1 MRLDRVSTWERSL
14 LDDSQRTGKTLTM
27 ATFGSDE
34 HGYAE
39 QGDPATIEDANLARI
54 EVLGPGK
61 LYFNW
66 EKGQWSAGA
75 LDFAEDRR
83 DWANLHEEQRT
94 LVANALAPF
103 FAGEQRVAN
112 TFAPIMLSATDDQEL
127 AFLATQ
133 QVDEAR
139 HMQFCDRFWREVFM
153 TGAEDRPDAIG
164 NAEERCNSA
173 FTQLFDQRLR
183 GAVERLRQSPGNT
196 EAKVEAITI
205 YHLIVEGVLA
215 VTAMHFVL
223 DYFEKRSILP
233 AVTEGLQNTKRDEH
247 RHIAFG
253 TWYLRQKCREE
264 DRYGFLVQSTLME
277 LMPVAAAIVVPG
289 GTGACDGLDPVE
301 FLDYPSALV
310 SHYALTA
317 LSRRLKVIGGA
328 TQEIQQFAASGA
340 WRAARLLE
348 A

>member
-1 MRLDRVSTWERSL
+1 
-14 LDDSQRTGKTLTM
+14 M
-27 ATFGSDE
+27 ASFGSDE
-34 HGYAE
+34 HRYGE
-39 QGDPATIEDANLARI
+39 QGDPATTEDAKLAQL
-54 EVLGPGK
+54 EVPGPSK
-61 LYFNW
+61 LYFSW
-66 EKGQWSAGA
+66 EKGHWSVGA
-75 LDFAEDRR
+75 LDFAHDRQ
-83 DWANLHEEQRT
+83 DWANLREDQRS
-94 LVANALAPF
+94 LVIGALAPF
-103 FAGEQRVAN
+103 FAGEERVAN
-112 TFAPIMLSATDDQEL
+112 TFGPIMMSGTDDSEL

-133 QVDEAR
+133 QVDEVR

-153 TGAEDRPDAIG
+153 TDAKHRSTAIQD
-164 NAEERCNSA
+164 AEERCNTA
-173 FTQLFDQRLR
+173 FTQLFDQRLKD
-183 GAVERLRQSPGNT
+183 AVECLRRSPT
-196 EAKVEAITI
+196 DVEAKIEAITI

-233 AVTEGLQNTKRDEH
+233 ALTEGLQNTKRDEH

-264 DRYGFLVQSTLME
+264 DRYGFLVQRTLME

-310 SHYALTA
+310 SQYALTA

-340 WRAARLLE
+340 WRAARMLE
-348 A
+348 AQSGTSVDTVESSSASPRRSF

>member
-1 MRLDRVSTWERSL
+1 MASL
-14 LDDSQRTGKTLTM
+14 E
-27 ATFGSDE
+27 SDE
-34 HGYAE
+34 HRYNE
-39 QGDPATIEDANLARI
+39 QGDPGTIEDAKLARL
-54 EVLGPGK
+54 EVLGPSK

-75 LDFAEDRR
+75 LDFTRDCQ
-83 DWANLHEEQRT
+83 DWANLREEQRSI
-94 LVANALAPF
+94 VIGALAPF
-103 FAGEQRVAN
+103 FAGEERVAN
-112 TFAPIMLSATDDQEL
+112 MFGPIMMSATDDQEL
-127 AFLATQ
+127 AFMATQ
-133 QVDEAR
+133 QADEVR

-153 TGAEDRPDAIG
+153 TDANQRSTAIQD
-164 NAEERCNSA
+164 AQERCNSA
-173 FTQLFDQRLR
+173 FTQLFDRRLR
-183 GAVERLRQSPGNT
+183 DAIERLRTSPT
-196 EAKVEAITI
+196 DVEAKIEAVTI

-223 DYFEKRSILP
+223 DYFDRHSILR
-233 AVTEGLQNTKRDEH
+233 AVSEGLHNTMRDEH

-253 TWYLRQKCREE
+253 IWYLRQRCREE

-340 WRAARLLE
+340 WRAARMLE
-348 A
+348 AQRGTGTFIHSV

>member
-1 MRLDRVSTWERSL
+1 MDHPSGHDDRRFAPDHER
-14 LDDSQRTGKTLTM
+14 
-27 ATFGSDE
+27 
-34 HGYAE
+34 GYRD
-39 QGDPATIEDANLARI
+39 QGDPATHEDAQLAQL
-54 EVLGPGK
+54 EVLGPRR

-66 EKGQWSAGA
+66 ERGHWSAGA
-75 LDFAEDRR
+75 LDFGQDVR
-83 DWANLHEEQRT
+83 DWAGLGHDERSMIVE
-94 LVANALAPF
+94 ALAPF
-103 FAGEQRVAN
+103 FAGEERVAN
-112 TFAPIMLSATDDQEL
+112 TFGPIMMSAAGDQEL

-139 HMQFCDRFWREVFM
+139 HMQFCERFWREVFM
-153 TGAEDRPDAIG
+153 TDATDRSAAIE
-164 NAEERCNSA
+164 NAQARCNDA
-173 FTQLFDQRLR
+173 FTQLFDRRLKET
-183 GAVERLRQSPGNT
+183 VERLRQDPT
-196 EAKVEAITI
+196 HVEAKVEAITI
-205 YHLIVEGVLA
+205 YHLVVEGVLA

-223 DYFEKRSILP
+223 DYFERRSILP
-233 AVTEGLQNTKRDEH
+233 AICEGLRNTKRDEH

-264 DRYGFLVQSTLME
+264 ERYGFLVQSVLME

-289 GTGACDGLDPVE
+289 GVGLCDGLDPLE

-340 WRAARLLE
+340 WRASRLLDSQPP
-348 A
+348 AGVPSAPTA

>member
-1 MRLDRVSTWERSL
+1 MDNEQVY
-14 LDDSQRTGKTLTM
+14 
-27 ATFGSDE
+27 SD
-34 HGYAE
+34 
-39 QGDPATIEDANLARI
+39 QGDPATVEEAGLAQLD
-54 EVLGPGK
+54 VLGPRK

-66 EKGQWSAGA
+66 EKSHWSAGA
-75 LDFAEDRR
+75 LDFTQDRR
-83 DWANLHEEQRT
+83 DWADLSADRRSMV
-94 LVANALAPF
+94 LDALSPF
-103 FAGEQRVAN
+103 FAGEERVAN
-112 TFAPIMLSATDDQEL
+112 TFGPIMMSGKSDQEL

-133 QVDEAR
+133 QVDEVR

-153 TGAEDRPDAIG
+153 SDTTDRRDAIRS
-164 NAEERCNSA
+164 AEERCNEG
-173 FTQLFDQRLR
+173 FTQLFDRRLR
-183 GAVERLRQSPGNT
+183 ETVERLRKDPSDV
-196 EAKVEAITI
+196 EAKIEAITI

-223 DYFEKRSILP
+223 DYFQRQSLFP
-233 AVTEGLQNTKRDEH
+233 AVCEGLRNTKRDEH

-264 DRYGFLVQSTLME
+264 ERYGFLVQNVLME

-289 GTGACDGLDPVE
+289 GVGVCDGLDPLE

-317 LSRRLKVIGGA
+317 LSRRLKVIGGE

-340 WRAARLLE
+340 WRAARLLQ
-348 A
+348 AQQPMTSSSPASLT